1 MRCLYCSLHAGTP
14 EDRPALAPT
23 LVDYGRRMTT
33 IIGGRF
39 GVFAVESTEVGGSLG
54 SLGSLPEG

>member
-1 MRCLYCSLHAGTP
+1 
-14 EDRPALAPT
+14 
-23 LVDYGRRMTT
+23 MTT